1 MCSEIKQNI
10 RIHPQVNWVIEKNL
24 RIIFLIKW
32 KNDIMDNINCK
43 GSAVMEDKMFELMTK
58 MYSDITNRLDKMD
71 DKICSMDD
79 RICSIDKKLDSK
91 ADKTDIVHIENKLDN
106 NSKALFDG
114 YNQVYDKVVVVE
126 NAVIELSSKVEKQ
139 EVEIKVIKGGK

>member
-1 MCSEIKQNI
+1 
-10 RIHPQVNWVIEKNL
+10 
-24 RIIFLIKW
+24 
-32 KNDIMDNINCK
+32 MDNINFK

-58 MYSDITNRLDKMD
+58 MYSDITSRLDKMD
-71 DKICSMDD
+71 DKIS
-79 RICSIDKKLDSK
+79 SIDKKLDSK

-114 YNQVYDKVVVVE
+114 YNQVYDKVVAVE
-126 NAVIELSSKVEKQ
+126 NAVNDLSSKVEKQ